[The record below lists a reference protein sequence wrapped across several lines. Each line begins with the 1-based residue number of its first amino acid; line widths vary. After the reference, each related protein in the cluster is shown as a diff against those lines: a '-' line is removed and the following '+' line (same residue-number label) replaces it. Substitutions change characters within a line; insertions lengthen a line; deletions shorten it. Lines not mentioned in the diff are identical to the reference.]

1 MANIAVV
8 IGARSAIG
16 SSIIETLA
24 KDETVDQIVAISR
37 GGSPHLTENGAKV
50 KSISCNYS
58 EESIKGIC
66 ESLKSTE
73 GAITQVIICNGIL
86 HTDRILPEKRLE
98 DVSFA
103 TVSEVMHINTIIPL
117 LWLANIGPF
126 LKSRK
131 TCRVAILSARVGSIS
146 DNRSGG
152 WYAYRAS
159 KAALN
164 MLIKTAAIEFRR
176 RAPNVKL
183 IAFHPG
189 TTDTKLS
196 KPFQRSV
203 PEGKLFTP
211 DFVAGALLKLL
222 KTLDPHSKEEF
233 FDWNGQPVPW

>member
-1 MANIAVV
+1 MSNIAIV
-8 IGARSAIG
+8 IGAKSTIG
-16 SSIIETLA
+16 NSIIEKLA
-24 KDETVDQIVAISR
+24 KDETVDQVVAISR
-37 GGSPHLTENGAKV
+37 GGSPQRPENEAKV
-50 KSISCNYS
+50 RSISCNYS

-86 HTDRILPEKRLE
+86 HTDRIFPEKRLE
-98 DVSFA
+98 DISCA

-117 LWLANIGPF
+117 LWLANIGPM
-126 LKSRK
+126 LKSRQ
-131 TCRVAILSARVGSIS
+131 TCKVAILSARVGSIS

-164 MLIKTAAIEFRR
+164 MLIKTASIEFRR
-176 RAPNVKL
+176 RAPNVKI

-203 PEGKLFTP
+203 SEGKLFTP

-222 KTLDPHSKEEF
+222 KKLEPCSEEEF
-233 FDWNGQPVPW
+233 FDWNGQRVPW

>member
-24 KDETVDQIVAISR
+24 NDETIDQIVAISR
-37 GGSPHLTENGAKV
+37 GGLPHLTENGAKV

-222 KTLDPHSKEEF
+222 KTLDPHSEEEF

>member
-1 MANIAVV
+1 MANITVV
-8 IGARSAIG
+8 IGARSTIG
-16 SSIIETLA
+16 SSIIEKLA
-24 KDETVDQIVAISR
+24 KDGTVDQVVAISR
-37 GGSPHLTENGAKV
+37 EGSPQRKENGAKIE
-50 KSISCNYS
+50 SISCNYS
-58 EESIKGIC
+58 EESIRGIC
-66 ESLKSTE
+66 EGLKTTE
-73 GAITQVIICNGIL
+73 GSITQVIICNGIL
-86 HTDRILPEKRLE
+86 HTDRIFPEKRLE
-98 DVSFA
+98 DISFA

-117 LWLANIGPF
+117 LWLANIGPL
-126 LKSRK
+126 LKSK
-131 TCRVAILSARVGSIS
+131 QACRVAILSARVGSIS

-164 MLIKTAAIEFRR
+164 MVIKTAAIEFRR
-176 RAPNVKL
+176 RAPNVKI

-203 PEGKLFTP
+203 PDGKIFTP

-222 KTLDPHSKEEF
+222 KTLDPHSEEDF

>member
-1 MANIAVV
+1 MANIAVI
-8 IGARSAIG
+8 IGAQSAIG
-16 SSIIETLA
+16 SSIIERLA
-24 KDETVDQIVAISR
+24 KDKTVDQVFAISR
-37 GGSPHLTENGAKV
+37 GGSPQRTENEAKV

-58 EESIKGIC
+58 EESIIGIC
-66 ESLKSTE
+66 EGLKPIE
-73 GAITQVIICNGIL
+73 GSITQVIICNGIL
-86 HTDRILPEKRLE
+86 HTDRISPEKRLE
-98 DVSFA
+98 DISFD
-103 TVSEVMHINTIIPL
+103 TVSEVIHINTIIPL
-117 LWLANIGPF
+117 LWLSNIVPL
-126 LKSRK
+126 LKSRQ

-164 MLIKTAAIEFRR
+164 MLIKTAAIELRR

-211 DFVAGALLKLL
+211 DFVAVALIKLL
-222 KTLDPHSKEEF
+222 KKLDPNSEEEF